1 MPATKPRMSRAFLAA
16 FGGRVRH
23 ARECNRLTVRSLAAV
38 LGVSAPAVVRVE
50 CGLNCFTADRLEPL
64 ARVLGVTVGWLV
76 TGQEEH

>member
-1 MPATKPRMSRAFLAA
+1 MPATKPCMGRAFLAA

-23 ARECNRLTVRSLAAV
+23 ARLGNGLTLRALARR
-38 LGVSAPAVVRVE
+38 LGVSHVAVARVE